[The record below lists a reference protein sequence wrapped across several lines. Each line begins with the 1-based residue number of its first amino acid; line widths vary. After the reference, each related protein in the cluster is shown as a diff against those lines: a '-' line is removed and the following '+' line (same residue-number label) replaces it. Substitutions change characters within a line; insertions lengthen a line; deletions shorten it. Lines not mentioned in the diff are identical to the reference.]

1 MLKKHLHKYMY
12 KISKLNRMASKLVLC
27 SVFSFG
33 GTVVVAGSTG
43 YMQLINKDNINI
55 HLHAGHAAQ
64 ALHQL
69 SQQTGRA
76 IGYDRNTIALE
87 SISVAEKVFR
97 KASFDEVLNYILK
110 GTDIRPKEV
119 SGGIVLVRYAEK
131 QQSYGLKLQISDPQQ
146 RPIAG
151 ASVRELT
158 TGQSRLSNEKGEVT
172 IKLPAGEYNL
182 VVTHIGYEKKELYN
196 LRLDANHLV
205 VQQVTLKS
213 KDKAL
218 DEVVVTAL
226 GIKRQDRSLGYAVGK
241 IKGDDLN
248 RVNNDNFLV
257 GMAGKVPGVSIS
269 ATGPTGSTVNMVI
282 RGASSL
288 STDNQPLFVV
298 DGVPLMNS
306 LNNIGEI
313 GDDNKVDYGNAIANI
328 NPEDIENIS
337 ILKGPSAAA
346 LYGSRAGNGVV
357 LITTKTGRS
366 VEKMTIGLTSN
377 TVFDI
382 PYKFIGLHNKFASG
396 TMPWRPG
403 DQPGDLLIEES
414 SSAMVGPALDKG
426 YKAVQWNSPLDE
438 NGKPIPTELKS
449 YPDNIKNFV
458 RTGLTSTNGLSLSNR
473 SEKLDY
479 RFSYS
484 NMANKGIIPNS
495 DLFRNT
501 LNINSTM
508 RLRKDLSLGLSLDA
522 SRNNSNNRPAG
533 NRGTNPMQA
542 AYEVAPHINI
552 LDLKDYW
559 LPGQEQIQ
567 QRSQSV
573 GNHNNPYFLAYGVN
587 NAFTRDRVFGNL
599 RLDWTIR
606 KDWTAMLRYATD
618 IYWENRETKIP
629 YSYTNEPR
637 GAYGIVNLMNME
649 QNIDFLTTY
658 TKKWADFQASGSL
671 GGNLRYNRGTSVQNI
686 SKSGAGLITPGLY
699 TLANISPLNLDF
711 NSAISERAINSI
723 YGLINLNYRD
733 MIYLDLTGRNDWSS
747 TLPVNNRSYFYPSA
761 SLSVLANRMLSLPK
775 TVALL
780 KIRGGVARVGN
791 DTYPYNLSNVLS
803 NPGSWGDVLRLTR
816 SGALL
821 VPDLKPE
828 IATSYEIG
836 ADLALWDN
844 RLKFEGTYYKLDN
857 KNQIISTTLPGSS
870 GFNSKN
876 INAGLLSS
884 RGIELAVSGRPIAR
898 QHWSWDVGV
907 NWHRNRTRIDELSEG
922 VEFYTFWTDGRG
934 GARTYVGE
942 EIGDLYDS
950 KLVTVEDPSS
960 PYYGYPIL
968 NKNGS
973 WQAVRINNSRNKIGN
988 FNPDFTMG
996 LQSSLRYKRWT
1007 MNIAADMR
1015 FGGKF
1020 MSQTYRYFE
1029 SNLTTQRFLDQLINP
1044 NGMTGETLRNYLVDH
1059 DLVRVKD
1066 NRYPIVGGPGE
1077 EYGGYPVNV
1086 GGVTGNFG
1094 VFNPGVIAQYDDKG
1108 NITGY
1113 TENLGGEGTKY
1124 IAYSDNYPWDFMNA
1138 ATFDA
1143 SFIKLRELSFSYD
1156 VSGKWLKRF
1165 GIEKGSVGVYT
1176 RNLILWT
1183 KAKVGVDPEMAFQPE
1198 TGVGFKQGIE
1208 RYNVTPWA
1216 MPVGFKINVTF

>member
-1 MLKKHLHKYMY
+1 MY
-12 KISKLNRMASKLVLC
+12 KIIKLTGLATKLALC
-27 SVFSFG
+27 SLVSCA
-33 GTVVVAGSTG
+33 VVDSQARVLDRGSAAHWDT
-43 YMQLINKDNINI
+43 ITI
-55 HLHAGHAAQ
+55 HLLNGNAAQ
-64 ALHQL
+64 AIAQL
-69 SQQTGRA
+69 SKVTGQA
-76 IGYDRNTIALE
+76 IGYDRKMLQLERISIAQ
-87 SISVAEKVFR
+87 KTFQH
-97 KASFDEVLNYILK
+97 ASFEEVLAYILK
-110 GTDIRPKEV
+110 GTNIQSKRV
-119 SGGIVLVRYAEK
+119 LGGVVLVKNGNK
-131 QQSYGLKLQISDPQQ
+131 QELYDLKLQLVDRNKQ
-146 RPIAG
+146 PIRG
-151 ASVRELT
+151 ASVRIPLT
-158 TGQSRLSNEKGEVT
+158 GESALSNADGEVT
-172 IKLPAGEYNL
+172 IKLAAGVYNVL
-182 VVTHIGYEKKELYN
+182 ITHIGYEPKELTG
-196 LRLDANHLV
+196 LKLDAGAAAV
-205 VQQVTLKS
+205 RQVILN
-213 KDKAL
+213 DDDNEL

-241 IKGDDLN
+241 IKGEDIN

-269 ATGPTGSTVNMVI
+269 ATGPTGSSVNMVI

-298 DGVPLMNS
+298 DGVPFMNS
-306 LNNIGEI
+306 LNNIGQI

-328 NPEDIENIS
+328 NPEDIDNIS

-357 LITTKTGRS
+357 LITTKSGKNA
-366 VEKMTIGLTSN
+366 EKMTIAVTSN

-382 PYKFIGLHNKFASG
+382 PYKFIELHNKFASG
-396 TMPWRPG
+396 TLPWRPG
-403 DQPGDLLIEES
+403 DLPGNLVIEEES
-414 SSAMVGPALDKG
+414 SVMVGPALDKG

-438 NGKPIPTELKS
+438 NGKPIPTELKA

-458 RTGLTSTNGLSLSNR
+458 QTGVTSTNGISLSNR

-501 LNINSTM
+501 LNVNSTM
-508 RLRKDLSLGLSLDA
+508 RLRNSLTLGLALDA

-552 LDLKDYW
+552 VDLQDYW

-567 QRSQSV
+567 QRSQSI

-599 RLDWTIR
+599 RLDWTIK

-658 TKKWADFQASGSL
+658 TTKLDAFQVTGSL
-671 GGNLRYNRGTSVQNI
+671 GGNLRYNRGKSVQNT
-686 SKSGAGLITPGLY
+686 SKNGAGLITPGLY

-711 NSAISERAINSI
+711 YSTISERAINSV
-723 YGLINLNYRD
+723 YGLVNLSYRD
-733 MIYLDLTGRNDWSS
+733 MVYLDVTGRNDWSS

-761 SLSVLANRMLSLPK
+761 SLSVLANQVFPLPK
-775 TVALL
+775 TINLAKLRAG
-780 KIRGGVARVGN
+780 IARVGN

-816 SGALL
+816 SGSLL
-821 VPDLKPE
+821 VPNLKPE
-828 IATSYEIG
+828 IATSYEFG
-836 ADLALWDN
+836 LDLGMWNN
-844 RLKFEGTYYKLDN
+844 RLKFEGTYYKLEN

-884 RGIELAVSGRPIAR
+884 RGIELAVSGRPIAKEN
-898 QHWSWDVGV
+898 WTWDIGV
-907 NWHRNRTRIDELSEG
+907 NWHRNRTRIDKLSEG

-950 KLVTVEDPSS
+950 KLVTVEDQSS
-960 PYYGYPIL
+960 PYYGFPIL

-996 LQSSLRYKRWT
+996 LQSSLRYKKWT

-1029 SNLTTQRFLDQLINP
+1029 SNLTTQRFLDQMINP
-1044 NGMTGETLRNYLVDH
+1044 NGMTGETLRNYLIDNN
-1059 DLVRVKD
+1059 LVRVQG

-1077 EYGGYPVNV
+1077 EYGGYPISV
-1086 GGVTGNFG
+1086 GGLVGNFG
-1094 VFNPGVIAQYDDKG
+1094 VFNPGVIAQYDAKG

-1156 VSGKWLKRF
+1156 LSGKWLKRL
-1165 GIEKGSVGVYT
+1165 GIENSSVGVYT

-1183 KAKVGVDPEMAFQPE
+1183 KAKVGIDPEMAFQPE
-1198 TGVGFKQGIE
+1198 TGIGFKQGIE
-1208 RYNVTPWA
+1208 RYNVTPWS
-1216 MPVGFKINVTF
+1216 MPIGFKVNVTF

>member
-1 MLKKHLHKYMY
+1 MY
-12 KISKLNRMASKLVLC
+12 KIIKLTSLATKLALC
-27 SVFSFG
+27 SMVSG
-33 GTVVVAGSTG
+33 AVTSSQAKGLDRISTAHW
-43 YMQLINKDNINI
+43 DNINI
-55 HLHAGHAAQ
+55 HLLNGNAAQ
-64 ALHQL
+64 AILQL
-69 SQQTGRA
+69 SKQTGQA
-76 IGYDRNTIALE
+76 IGYDRNMLQLE
-87 SISVAEKVFR
+87 RISIAEKTFR
-97 KASFDEVLNYILK
+97 NASFEEVLNYILN
-110 GTDIRPKEV
+110 GTNIKSKKV
-119 SGGIVLVRYAEK
+119 AGGIVLVKNGNK
-131 QQSYGLKLQISDPQQ
+131 QELYDLKLQLVDRKNQPIS
-146 RPIAG
+146 G
-151 ASVRELT
+151 ASVRIPL
-158 TGQSRLSNEKGEVT
+158 TGQSASSNAQGEVA
-172 IKLPAGEYNL
+172 IKLAPGVYD
-182 VVTHIGYEKKELYN
+182 VTVTHVGYAKKELN
-196 LRLDANHLV
+196 SLRVDASNV
-205 VQQVTLKS
+205 KVYPVTLTE
-213 KDKAL
+213 DDNEL

-241 IKGDDLN
+241 IKGEDIN

-269 ATGPTGSTVNMVI
+269 ATGPTGSSVNMVI

-306 LNNIGEI
+306 LNNIGQI

-328 NPEDIENIS
+328 NPEDIDNIS

-357 LITTKTGRS
+357 LITTKTGKNA
-366 VEKMTIGLTSN
+366 EKMTIAVTSN

-382 PYKFIGLHNKFASG
+382 PYKFIDLHNKFASG

-403 DQPGDLLIEES
+403 DLPGNLVIEEES
-414 SSAMVGPALDKG
+414 SVMVGPALDKG

-449 YPDNIKNFV
+449 YPNNIKNFV
-458 RTGLTSTNGLSLSNR
+458 QTGITSTNGISLSNR

-484 NMANKGIIPNS
+484 NMTNKGIIPNS

-508 RLRKDLSLGLSLDA
+508 RLRKSLTLGLALDA

-552 LDLKDYW
+552 LDLQDYW

-567 QRSQSV
+567 QRSQSI

-599 RLDWTIR
+599 RLDWTI
-606 KDWTAMLRYATD
+606 KSDWTAMLRYATD

-658 TKKWADFQASGSL
+658 SKKLAAFQFTGSL
-671 GGNLRYNRGTSVQNI
+671 GGNLRYNRGKSVQNT
-686 SKSGAGLITPGLY
+686 SKNGAGLITPGLY

-711 NSAISERAINSI
+711 YSTISERAINSV
-723 YGLINLNYRD
+723 YGLINLSYRD
-733 MIYLDLTGRNDWSS
+733 MVYLDVTGRNDWSS

-761 SLSVLANRMLSLPK
+761 SLSALANQVFSLPK
-775 TVALL
+775 SINLAKLRAG
-780 KIRGGVARVGN
+780 IARVGN

-816 SGALL
+816 SGSLL
-821 VPDLKPE
+821 VPNLKPE
-828 IATSYEIG
+828 IATSYEFG
-836 ADLALWDN
+836 FDLGLWNN
-844 RLKFEGTYYKLDN
+844 RLKFEGTYYKLEN

-884 RGIELAVSGRPIAR
+884 RGIELALSGRPIAKEK
-898 QHWSWDVGV
+898 WSWDVGV

-950 KLVTVEDPSS
+950 QLVTVEDQSS
-960 PYYGYPIL
+960 PYYGFPIL
-968 NKNGS
+968 DKNGS

-996 LQSSLRYKRWT
+996 LQSSLRYKKWT

-1029 SNLTTQRFLDQLINP
+1029 SNLTTQRFLDQMINP
-1044 NGMTGETLRNYLVDH
+1044 NGMTGETLRNYLVDNN
-1059 DLVRVKD
+1059 LVRVQG

-1077 EYGGYPVNV
+1077 EYGGYPISV
-1086 GGVTGNFG
+1086 GGMVGNFG

-1156 VSGKWLKRF
+1156 LSGKWLKRL
-1165 GIEKGSVGVYT
+1165 GIENGSVGVYT

-1183 KAKVGVDPEMAFQPE
+1183 KAKVGIDPEMAFQPE

-1208 RYNVTPWA
+1208 RYNVTPWS
-1216 MPVGFKINVTF
+1216 MPIGFKVNVTF

>member
-1 MLKKHLHKYMY
+1 MY
-12 KISKLNRMASKLVLC
+12 KIIMLTGLATKLALC
-27 SVFSFG
+27 SLVSCA
-33 GTVVVAGSTG
+33 VVDSQARVLDRGSAAHWDT
-43 YMQLINKDNINI
+43 ITI
-55 HLHAGHAAQ
+55 HLLKGNAAQ
-64 ALHQL
+64 AIAQL
-69 SQQTGRA
+69 SKETGQA
-76 IGYDRNTIALE
+76 IGYDRKMLQLERISIAQ
-87 SISVAEKVFR
+87 KTFQH
-97 KASFDEVLNYILK
+97 ASFEEVLAYILN
-110 GTDIRPKEV
+110 GTNIQSKRV
-119 SGGIVLVRYAEK
+119 LGGVVLVKNGNK
-131 QQSYGLKLQISDPQQ
+131 QELYDLKLQLVDRTKQ
-146 RPIAG
+146 PIRG
-151 ASVRELT
+151 ASVRIPLT
-158 TGQSRLSNEKGEVT
+158 GESALSNADGEVT
-172 IKLPAGEYNL
+172 IKLAAGVYNVL
-182 VVTHIGYEKKELYN
+182 ISHIGYEPKELTG
-196 LRLDANHLV
+196 LKLDAGAAAV
-205 VQQVTLKS
+205 RQVILKE
-213 KDKAL
+213 DDNEL

-241 IKGDDLN
+241 IKGEDIN

-257 GMAGKVPGVSIS
+257 GIAGKVPGVSIS
-269 ATGPTGSTVNMVI
+269 ATGPTGSSVNMVI

-306 LNNIGEI
+306 LNNIGQI

-328 NPEDIENIS
+328 NPEDIDNIS

-357 LITTKTGRS
+357 LITTKSGKNA
-366 VEKMTIGLTSN
+366 EKMTIAVTSN

-382 PYKFIGLHNKFASG
+382 PYKFIELHNKFASG
-396 TMPWRPG
+396 TLPWRPG
-403 DQPGDLLIEES
+403 DLPGNLVIEEES
-414 SSAMVGPALDKG
+414 SVMVGPALDKG

-438 NGKPIPTELKS
+438 NGKPIPTELKA

-458 RTGLTSTNGLSLSNR
+458 QTGITSTNGISLSNR

-484 NMANKGIIPNS
+484 NMTNKGIIPNS

-501 LNINSTM
+501 LNVNSTM
-508 RLRKDLSLGLSLDA
+508 RLRNSLTLGLALDA

-552 LDLKDYW
+552 LDLQDYW

-567 QRSQSV
+567 QRSQSI

-587 NAFTRDRVFGNL
+587 NAFTRDRIFGNL
-599 RLDWTIR
+599 RLDWTIK
-606 KDWTAMLRYATD
+606 KDWTAMLKYATD

-658 TKKWADFQASGSL
+658 TKKLDAFQVTGSL
-671 GGNLRYNRGTSVQNI
+671 GGNLRYNRGKSVQNT
-686 SKSGAGLITPGLY
+686 SKDGAGLITPGLY

-711 NSAISERAINSI
+711 YSTISERAINSV
-723 YGLINLNYRD
+723 YGLINLSYRD
-733 MIYLDLTGRNDWSS
+733 MVYLDVTGRNDWSS

-761 SLSVLANRMLSLPK
+761 SLSVLANQVFSLPK
-775 TVALL
+775 TINLAKLRAG
-780 KIRGGVARVGN
+780 IARVGN

-816 SGALL
+816 SGSLL
-821 VPDLKPE
+821 VPNLKPE
-828 IATSYEIG
+828 IATSYEFG
-836 ADLALWDN
+836 LDLAMWNN
-844 RLKFEGTYYKLDN
+844 RLKFEGTYYKLEN

-884 RGIELAVSGRPIAR
+884 RGLELAVSGRPIAKEN
-898 QHWSWDVGV
+898 WTWDIGV
-907 NWHRNRTRIDELSEG
+907 NWHRNRTRIDKLSEG

-950 KLVTVEDPSS
+950 KLVTVEDQSS
-960 PYYGYPIL
+960 PYYGFPIL

-996 LQSSLRYKRWT
+996 LQSSLRYKKWT

-1029 SNLTTQRFLDQLINP
+1029 SNLTTQRFLDQMINP
-1044 NGMTGETLRNYLVDH
+1044 NGMTGETLRNYLVDN
-1059 DLVRVKD
+1059 DLVRVQG

-1077 EYGGYPVNV
+1077 KYGGYPISV
-1086 GGVTGNFG
+1086 GGLVGNFG
-1094 VFNPGVIAQYDDKG
+1094 VFNPGVIAQYDTKG
-1108 NITGY
+1108 NVIGY

-1156 VSGKWLKRF
+1156 LSGKWLKRV
-1165 GIEKGSVGVYT
+1165 GIENGSVGVYT

-1183 KAKVGVDPEMAFQPE
+1183 KAKVGIDPEMAFQPE
-1198 TGVGFKQGIE
+1198 TGIGFKQGIE
-1208 RYNVTPWA
+1208 RYNVTPWS
-1216 MPVGFKINVTF
+1216 MPVGFKVNVTF

>member
-1 MLKKHLHKYMY
+1 MY
-12 KISKLNRMASKLVLC
+12 KIIKLTSLATRLALC
-27 SVFSFG
+27 SMVSCAVTSSHAG
-33 GTVVVAGSTG
+33 ELDRISTVHG
-43 YMQLINKDNINI
+43 DNINI
-55 HLHAGHAAQ
+55 HLSKGNAAQ
-64 ALHQL
+64 AILQL
-69 SQQTGRA
+69 SKQTGQA
-76 IGYDRNTIALE
+76 IGYDRNMLQLE
-87 SISVAEKVFR
+87 RILIAEKTFQH
-97 KASFDEVLNYILK
+97 ASFEEVLNYILN
-110 GTDIRPKEV
+110 GTNITSKKV
-119 SGGIVLVRYAEK
+119 AGGIVLVKNGNK
-131 QQSYGLKLQISDPQQ
+131 QELYDLKLQLVDRKKQPIS
-146 RPIAG
+146 G
-151 ASVRELT
+151 ASVRIPL
-158 TGQSRLSNEKGEVT
+158 TGQSTSSNAQGEVA
-172 IKLPAGEYNL
+172 IKLAPGVYD
-182 VVTHIGYEKKELYN
+182 VTVTHVGYAKKELN
-196 LRLDANHLV
+196 SLRVDASNV
-205 VQQVTLKS
+205 KVYQVTLTE
-213 KDKAL
+213 DDNEL

-241 IKGDDLN
+241 IKGEDIN

-269 ATGPTGSTVNMVI
+269 ATGPTGSSVNMVI

-306 LNNIGEI
+306 LNNIGQI

-328 NPEDIENIS
+328 NPEDIDNIS

-357 LITTKTGRS
+357 LITTKSGKNA
-366 VEKMTIGLTSN
+366 EKMTIAVTSN

-382 PYKFIGLHNKFASG
+382 PYKFIDLHNKFASG

-403 DQPGDLLIEES
+403 DLPGNLVIEEES
-414 SSAMVGPALDKG
+414 SVMVGPALDKG

-449 YPDNIKNFV
+449 YPNNIKNFV
-458 RTGLTSTNGLSLSNR
+458 QTGITSTNGISLSNR

-501 LNINSTM
+501 LNVNSTM
-508 RLRKDLSLGLSLDA
+508 RLRNSLTLGLVLDA

-552 LDLKDYW
+552 LDLQDYW

-567 QRSQSV
+567 QRSQSI

-599 RLDWTIR
+599 RLDWTIK
-606 KDWTAMLRYATD
+606 KDWTAMIRYATD

-658 TKKWADFQASGSL
+658 SKKLAAFQFTGSL
-671 GGNLRYNRGTSVQNI
+671 GGNLRYNRGKSVQNT
-686 SKSGAGLITPGLY
+686 SKNGAGLITPGLY

-711 NSAISERAINSI
+711 YSTISERAINSV
-723 YGLINLNYRD
+723 YGLINLSYRD
-733 MIYLDLTGRNDWSS
+733 MVYLDVTGRNDWSS

-761 SLSVLANRMLSLPK
+761 SLSVLANQVFSLPK
-775 TVALL
+775 SINLAKLRAG
-780 KIRGGVARVGN
+780 IARVGN

-816 SGALL
+816 SGSLL
-821 VPDLKPE
+821 VPNLKPE
-828 IATSYEIG
+828 IATSYELG
-836 ADLALWDN
+836 FDLGMWNN
-844 RLKFEGTYYKLDN
+844 RLKFEGTYYKLEN

-884 RGIELAVSGRPIAR
+884 RGIELALSGRPIAKEN
-898 QHWSWDVGV
+898 WSWDVGV

-950 KLVTVEDPSS
+950 KLVTVEDQSS
-960 PYYGYPIL
+960 PYYGFPIL

-996 LQSSLRYKRWT
+996 LQSSLRYKKWT

-1029 SNLTTQRFLDQLINP
+1029 SNLTTQRFLDQMINP
-1044 NGMTGETLRNYLVDH
+1044 NGMTGETLRNYLVDNN
-1059 DLVRVKD
+1059 LVRVQG

-1077 EYGGYPVNV
+1077 EYGGYPISV
-1086 GGVTGNFG
+1086 GGMVGNFG
-1094 VFNPGVIAQYDDKG
+1094 VFNPGVIAQYDAKG

-1156 VSGKWLKRF
+1156 LSGKWLKRL
-1165 GIEKGSVGVYT
+1165 GIENGSVGIYT

-1183 KAKVGVDPEMAFQPE
+1183 KAKVGIDPEMAFQPE
-1198 TGVGFKQGIE
+1198 TGIGFKQGIE
-1208 RYNVTPWA
+1208 RYNVTPWS
-1216 MPVGFKINVTF
+1216 MPIGFKVNVTF

>member
-1 MLKKHLHKYMY
+1 MY
-12 KISKLNRMASKLVLC
+12 KIIKLTGLATKLALC
-27 SVFSFG
+27 SLVSCA
-33 GTVVVAGSTG
+33 VVDSQARVLDRGSAAHWDT
-43 YMQLINKDNINI
+43 ITI
-55 HLHAGHAAQ
+55 HLLNGNAAQ
-64 ALHQL
+64 AIAQL
-69 SQQTGRA
+69 SKVTGQA
-76 IGYDRNTIALE
+76 IGYDRKMLQLERISIAQRT
-87 SISVAEKVFR
+87 FQH
-97 KASFDEVLNYILK
+97 ASFEEVLAYILK
-110 GTDIRPKEV
+110 GTNIQSKRV
-119 SGGIVLVRYAEK
+119 LGGVVLVKNGNK
-131 QQSYGLKLQISDPQQ
+131 QELYDLKLQLVDRNKQ
-146 RPIAG
+146 PIRG
-151 ASVRELT
+151 ASVRIPLT
-158 TGQSRLSNEKGEVT
+158 GESALSNADGEVT
-172 IKLPAGEYNL
+172 IKLAAGVYNVL
-182 VVTHIGYEKKELYN
+182 ITHIGYEPKELTG
-196 LRLDANHLV
+196 LKLDAGAAAV
-205 VQQVTLKS
+205 RQVILN
-213 KDKAL
+213 DDDNEL

-241 IKGDDLN
+241 IKGEDIN

-269 ATGPTGSTVNMVI
+269 ATGPTGSSVNMVI

-306 LNNIGEI
+306 LNNIGQI

-328 NPEDIENIS
+328 NPEDIDNIS

-357 LITTKTGRS
+357 LITTKSGKNA
-366 VEKMTIGLTSN
+366 EKMTIAVTSN

-382 PYKFIGLHNKFASG
+382 PYKFIELHNKFASG
-396 TMPWRPG
+396 TLPWRPG
-403 DQPGDLLIEES
+403 DLPGNLVIEEES
-414 SSAMVGPALDKG
+414 SVMVGPALDKG

-438 NGKPIPTELKS
+438 NGKPIPTELKA

-458 RTGLTSTNGLSLSNR
+458 QTGVTSTNGISLSNR

-501 LNINSTM
+501 LNVNSTM
-508 RLRKDLSLGLSLDA
+508 RLRNSLTLGLALDA

-552 LDLKDYW
+552 VDLQDYW

-567 QRSQSV
+567 QRSQSI

-599 RLDWTIR
+599 RLDWTIK

-658 TKKWADFQASGSL
+658 TTKLDAFQVTGSL
-671 GGNLRYNRGTSVQNI
+671 GGNLRYNRGKSVQNT
-686 SKSGAGLITPGLY
+686 SKNGAGLITPGLY

-711 NSAISERAINSI
+711 YSTISERAINSV
-723 YGLINLNYRD
+723 YGLVNLSYRD
-733 MIYLDLTGRNDWSS
+733 MVYLDVTGRNDWSS

-761 SLSVLANRMLSLPK
+761 SLSVLANQVFSLPK
-775 TVALL
+775 TINLAKLRAG
-780 KIRGGVARVGN
+780 IARVGN

-816 SGALL
+816 SGSLL
-821 VPDLKPE
+821 VPNLKPE
-828 IATSYEIG
+828 IATSYEFG
-836 ADLALWDN
+836 LDLGMWNN
-844 RLKFEGTYYKLDN
+844 RLKFEGTYYKLEN

-884 RGIELAVSGRPIAR
+884 RGIELAVSGRPIAKEN
-898 QHWSWDVGV
+898 WTWDIGV
-907 NWHRNRTRIDELSEG
+907 NWHRNRTRIDKLSEG

-950 KLVTVEDPSS
+950 KLVTVEDQSS
-960 PYYGYPIL
+960 PYYGFPIL

-996 LQSSLRYKRWT
+996 LQSSLRYKKWT

-1029 SNLTTQRFLDQLINP
+1029 SNLTTQRFLDQMINP
-1044 NGMTGETLRNYLVDH
+1044 NGMTGETLRNYLIDNN
-1059 DLVRVKD
+1059 LVRVQG

-1077 EYGGYPVNV
+1077 EYGGYPISV
-1086 GGVTGNFG
+1086 GGLVGNFG
-1094 VFNPGVIAQYDDKG
+1094 VFNPGVIAQYDAKG

-1156 VSGKWLKRF
+1156 LSGKWLKRL
-1165 GIEKGSVGVYT
+1165 GIENSSVGVYT

-1183 KAKVGVDPEMAFQPE
+1183 KAKVGIDPEMAFQPE
-1198 TGVGFKQGIE
+1198 TGIGFKQGIE
-1208 RYNVTPWA
+1208 RYNVTPWS
-1216 MPVGFKINVTF
+1216 MPIGFKVNVTF

>member
-1 MLKKHLHKYMY
+1 MY
-12 KISKLNRMASKLVLC
+12 KIIKLTGLATKLALC
-27 SVFSFG
+27 SMVSCAVTNSHAG
-33 GTVVVAGSTG
+33 G
-43 YMQLINKDNINI
+43 LEKINRAYWDNINI
-55 HLHAGHAAQ
+55 HLSGGNAAQ
-64 ALHQL
+64 AVLQL
-69 SQQTGRA
+69 SKQTGQA
-76 IGYDRNTIALE
+76 IGYDRSMLQLDRVLI
-87 SISVAEKVFR
+87 AEKKFQN
-97 KASFDEVLNYILK
+97 ASFEEVLAYILN
-110 GTDIRPKEV
+110 GTNIKSKRV
-119 SGGIVLVRYAEK
+119 SGGIVLVKNTGRQE
-131 QQSYGLKLQISDPQQ
+131 SYDLKLQLVDHTKQ
-146 RPIAG
+146 PIGG
-151 ASVRELT
+151 ASVHIPL
-158 TGQSRLSNEKGEVT
+158 TGQSAFSNAKGEVT
-172 IKLPAGEYNL
+172 IRLAAGVYDVL
-182 VVTHIGYEKKELYN
+182 ISHVGYEKKELKD
-196 LRLDANHLV
+196 LKLDANTTGIR
-205 VQQVTLKS
+205 QVILNE
-213 KDKAL
+213 DANEL

-241 IKGDDLN
+241 INGEDIN

-257 GMAGKVPGVSIS
+257 GMAGRVPGVSIS
-269 ATGPTGSTVNMVI
+269 STGPTGSSVNMVI

-306 LNNIGEI
+306 LNNVGQI

-328 NPEDIENIS
+328 NPEDIDNIS

-357 LITTKTGRS
+357 LITTKSGKNA
-366 VEKMTIGLTSN
+366 EKMTIAVTSN

-382 PYKFIGLHNKFASG
+382 PYKFIELHNKFASG
-396 TMPWRPG
+396 TLPWRPG
-403 DQPGDLLIEES
+403 DLPGNLVIEEES
-414 SSAMVGPALDKG
+414 SVMVGAALDKG

-438 NGKPIPTELKS
+438 NGKPIPTELKA
-449 YPDNIKNFV
+449 YPNNIKNFV
-458 RTGLTSTNGLSLSNR
+458 QTGVTSTNGISLSNR

-508 RLRKDLSLGLSLDA
+508 RLRNSLTLGLSFDA

-552 LDLKDYW
+552 LDLQDYW

-567 QRSQSV
+567 QRSQSI

-599 RLDWTIR
+599 RLDWTIK
-606 KDWTAMLRYATD
+606 KDWTAMIRYATD

-649 QNIDFLTTY
+649 QNIDFLTAY
-658 TKKWADFQASGSL
+658 TKKITDFQITGSL
-671 GGNLRYNRGTSVQNI
+671 GGNLRYNRGKTVQNT
-686 SKSGAGLITPGLY
+686 SKNGAGLITPGLY

-711 NSAISERAINSI
+711 YSTISERAINSV
-723 YGLINLNYRD
+723 YGLINLSYRD
-733 MIYLDLTGRNDWSS
+733 MVYLDVTGRNDWSS

-761 SLSVLANRMLSLPK
+761 SLSVLANQVFSLPK
-775 TVALL
+775 TINLAKLRAG
-780 KIRGGVARVGN
+780 IARVGN

-816 SGALL
+816 SGSLL
-821 VPDLKPE
+821 VPNLKPE
-828 IATSYEIG
+828 IATSYEFG
-836 ADLALWDN
+836 LDLGMWNN
-844 RLKFEGTYYKLDN
+844 RLKFEGTYYKLEN

-898 QHWSWDVGV
+898 ENWSWDVGV
-907 NWHRNRTRIDELSEG
+907 NWHRNRTRIDELSDG

-950 KLVTVEDPSS
+950 KLVTVEDQSS
-960 PYYGYPIL
+960 PYYGFPIL

-996 LQSSLRYKRWT
+996 LQSSLRYKKWT

-1029 SNLTTQRFLDQLINP
+1029 SNLTTQRFLDQMINP
-1044 NGMTGETLRNYLVDH
+1044 NGMTGETLRNYLVDNN
-1059 DLVRVKD
+1059 LVRVQG

-1077 EYGGYPVNV
+1077 EYGGYPISV
-1086 GGVTGNFG
+1086 GGLVGNFG

-1156 VSGKWLKRF
+1156 LTGKWLKRL
-1165 GIEKGSVGVYT
+1165 GIENGSVGVYT

-1183 KAKVGVDPEMAFQPE
+1183 KAKVGIDPEMAFQPE

-1208 RYNVTPWA
+1208 RYNVTPWS
-1216 MPVGFKINVTF
+1216 MPIGFKVNVTF

>member
-1 MLKKHLHKYMY
+1 MY
-12 KISKLNRMASKLVLC
+12 KIIKLTGLATKLALC
-27 SVFSFG
+27 SMVSCAVTNSHAG
-33 GTVVVAGSTG
+33 G
-43 YMQLINKDNINI
+43 LEKINRAYWDNINI
-55 HLHAGHAAQ
+55 HLSGGNAAQ
-64 ALHQL
+64 AVLQL
-69 SQQTGRA
+69 SKQTGQA
-76 IGYDRNTIALE
+76 IGYDRSMLQLDRVLI
-87 SISVAEKVFR
+87 AEKKFQN
-97 KASFDEVLNYILK
+97 ASFEEVLAYILN
-110 GTDIRPKEV
+110 GTNIKSKRV
-119 SGGIVLVRYAEK
+119 SGGIVLVKNTGRQE
-131 QQSYGLKLQISDPQQ
+131 SYDLKLQLVDHTKQ
-146 RPIAG
+146 PIGG
-151 ASVRELT
+151 ASVHIPL
-158 TGQSRLSNEKGEVT
+158 TGQSAFSNAKGEVT
-172 IKLPAGEYNL
+172 IRLAAGVYDVL
-182 VVTHIGYEKKELYN
+182 ISHVGYEKKELKD
-196 LRLDANHLV
+196 LKLDANTTGIR
-205 VQQVTLKS
+205 QVILNE
-213 KDKAL
+213 DANEL

-241 IKGDDLN
+241 IKGEDIN

-257 GMAGKVPGVSIS
+257 GMAGRVPGVSIS
-269 ATGPTGSTVNMVI
+269 STGPTGSSVNMVI

-306 LNNIGEI
+306 LNNVGQI

-328 NPEDIENIS
+328 NPEDIDNIS

-357 LITTKTGRS
+357 LITTKSGKNA
-366 VEKMTIGLTSN
+366 EKMTIAVTSN

-382 PYKFIGLHNKFASG
+382 PYKFIELHNKFASG
-396 TMPWRPG
+396 TLPWRPG
-403 DQPGDLLIEES
+403 DLPGNLVIEEES
-414 SSAMVGPALDKG
+414 SVMVGAALDKG

-438 NGKPIPTELKS
+438 NGKPIPTELKA
-449 YPDNIKNFV
+449 YPNNIKNFV
-458 RTGLTSTNGLSLSNR
+458 QTGVTSTNGISLSNR

-508 RLRKDLSLGLSLDA
+508 RLRNSLTLGLSFDA

-552 LDLKDYW
+552 LDLQDYW

-567 QRSQSV
+567 QRSQSI

-599 RLDWTIR
+599 RLDWTIK
-606 KDWTAMLRYATD
+606 KDWTAMIRYATD

-649 QNIDFLTTY
+649 QNIDFLTAY
-658 TKKWADFQASGSL
+658 TKKITDFQITGSL
-671 GGNLRYNRGTSVQNI
+671 GGNLRYNRGKTVQNT
-686 SKSGAGLITPGLY
+686 SKNGAGLITPGLY

-711 NSAISERAINSI
+711 YSTISERAINSV
-723 YGLINLNYRD
+723 YGLINLSYRD
-733 MIYLDLTGRNDWSS
+733 MVYLDVTGRNDWSS

-761 SLSVLANRMLSLPK
+761 SLSVLANQVFSLPK
-775 TVALL
+775 TINLAKLRAG
-780 KIRGGVARVGN
+780 IARVGN

-816 SGALL
+816 SGSLL
-821 VPDLKPE
+821 VPNLKPE
-828 IATSYEIG
+828 IATSYEFG
-836 ADLALWDN
+836 LDLGMWNN
-844 RLKFEGTYYKLDN
+844 RLKFEGTYYKLEN

-898 QHWSWDVGV
+898 ENWSWDVGV
-907 NWHRNRTRIDELSEG
+907 NWHRNRTRIDELSDG

-950 KLVTVEDPSS
+950 KLVTVEDQSS
-960 PYYGYPIL
+960 PYYGFPIL

-996 LQSSLRYKRWT
+996 LLSSLRYKKWT

-1029 SNLTTQRFLDQLINP
+1029 SNLTTQRFLDQMINP
-1044 NGMTGETLRNYLVDH
+1044 NGMTGETLRNYLVDNN
-1059 DLVRVKD
+1059 LVRVQG

-1077 EYGGYPVNV
+1077 EYGGYPISV
-1086 GGVTGNFG
+1086 GGLVGNFG

-1156 VSGKWLKRF
+1156 LTGKWLKRL
-1165 GIEKGSVGVYT
+1165 GIENGSVGVYT

-1183 KAKVGVDPEMAFQPE
+1183 KAKVGIDPEMAFQPE

-1208 RYNVTPWA
+1208 RYNVTPWS
-1216 MPVGFKINVTF
+1216 MPIGFKVNVTF

>member
-1 MLKKHLHKYMY
+1 MY
-12 KISKLNRMASKLVLC
+12 KIIKLTGLATKLALC
-27 SVFSFG
+27 SMVSCAVTNSHAG
-33 GTVVVAGSTG
+33 G
-43 YMQLINKDNINI
+43 LEKINRAYWDNINI
-55 HLHAGHAAQ
+55 HLSGGNAAL
-64 ALHQL
+64 AVLQL
-69 SQQTGRA
+69 SKQTGQA
-76 IGYDRNTIALE
+76 IGYDRSMLQLDRVLI
-87 SISVAEKVFR
+87 AEKKFQN
-97 KASFDEVLNYILK
+97 ASFEEVLAYILN
-110 GTDIRPKEV
+110 GTNIKSKRV
-119 SGGIVLVRYAEK
+119 SGGIVLVKNTGRQE
-131 QQSYGLKLQISDPQQ
+131 SYDLKLQLVDHTKQ
-146 RPIAG
+146 PIGG
-151 ASVRELT
+151 ASVHIPL
-158 TGQSRLSNEKGEVT
+158 TGQSAFSNAKGEVT
-172 IKLPAGEYNL
+172 IRLAAGVYDVL
-182 VVTHIGYEKKELYN
+182 ISHVGYEKKELKD
-196 LRLDANHLV
+196 LKLDANTTGIR
-205 VQQVTLKS
+205 QVILNE
-213 KDKAL
+213 DANEL

-241 IKGDDLN
+241 IKGEDIN

-257 GMAGKVPGVSIS
+257 GMAGRVPGVSIS
-269 ATGPTGSTVNMVI
+269 STGPTGSSVNMVI

-306 LNNIGEI
+306 LNNVGQI

-328 NPEDIENIS
+328 NPEDIDNIS

-357 LITTKTGRS
+357 LITTKSGKNA
-366 VEKMTIGLTSN
+366 EKMTIAVTSN

-382 PYKFIGLHNKFASG
+382 PYKFIELHNKFASG
-396 TMPWRPG
+396 TLPWRPG
-403 DQPGDLLIEES
+403 DLPGNLVIEEES
-414 SSAMVGPALDKG
+414 SVMVGAALDKG

-438 NGKPIPTELKS
+438 NGKPIPTELKA
-449 YPDNIKNFV
+449 YPNNIKNFV
-458 RTGLTSTNGLSLSNR
+458 QTGVTSTNGISLSNR

-508 RLRKDLSLGLSLDA
+508 RLRNSLTLGLSFDA

-552 LDLKDYW
+552 LDLQDYW

-567 QRSQSV
+567 QRSQSI

-599 RLDWTIR
+599 RLDWTIK
-606 KDWTAMLRYATD
+606 KDWTAMIRYATD

-649 QNIDFLTTY
+649 QNIDFLTAY
-658 TKKWADFQASGSL
+658 TKKITDFQITGSL
-671 GGNLRYNRGTSVQNI
+671 GGNLRYNCGKTVQNT
-686 SKSGAGLITPGLY
+686 SKNGAGLITPGLY

-711 NSAISERAINSI
+711 YSTISERAINSV
-723 YGLINLNYRD
+723 YGLINLSYRD
-733 MIYLDLTGRNDWSS
+733 MVYLDVTGRNDWSS

-761 SLSVLANRMLSLPK
+761 SLSVLANQVFSLPK
-775 TVALL
+775 TINLAKLRAG
-780 KIRGGVARVGN
+780 IARVGN

-816 SGALL
+816 SGSLL
-821 VPDLKPE
+821 VPNLKPE
-828 IATSYEIG
+828 IATSYEFG
-836 ADLALWDN
+836 LDLGMWNN
-844 RLKFEGTYYKLDN
+844 RLKFEGTYYKLEN

-898 QHWSWDVGV
+898 ENWSWDVGV
-907 NWHRNRTRIDELSEG
+907 NWHRNRTRIDELSDG

-950 KLVTVEDPSS
+950 KLVTVEDQSS
-960 PYYGYPIL
+960 PYYGFPIL

-996 LQSSLRYKRWT
+996 LQSSLRYKKWT

-1029 SNLTTQRFLDQLINP
+1029 SNLTTQRFLDQMINP
-1044 NGMTGETLRNYLVDH
+1044 NGMTGETLRNYLVDNN
-1059 DLVRVKD
+1059 LVRVQG

-1077 EYGGYPVNV
+1077 EYGGYPISV
-1086 GGVTGNFG
+1086 GGLVGNFG

-1156 VSGKWLKRF
+1156 LTGKWLKRL
-1165 GIEKGSVGVYT
+1165 GIENGSVGVYT

-1183 KAKVGVDPEMAFQPE
+1183 KAKVGIDPEMAFQPE

-1208 RYNVTPWA
+1208 RYNVTPWS
-1216 MPVGFKINVTF
+1216 MPIGFKVNVTF

>member
-1 MLKKHLHKYMY
+1 MY
-12 KISKLNRMASKLVLC
+12 KIIKLTGLATKLALC
-27 SVFSFG
+27 SLVSCA
-33 GTVVVAGSTG
+33 VVDSQARVLDRGSAAHWDT
-43 YMQLINKDNINI
+43 ITI
-55 HLHAGHAAQ
+55 HLLNGNAAQ
-64 ALHQL
+64 AIAQL
-69 SQQTGRA
+69 SKVTGQA
-76 IGYDRNTIALE
+76 IGYDRKMLQLERISIAQ
-87 SISVAEKVFR
+87 KTFQH
-97 KASFDEVLNYILK
+97 ASFEEVLAYILK
-110 GTDIRPKEV
+110 GTNIQSKRV
-119 SGGIVLVRYAEK
+119 LGGVVLVKNGNK
-131 QQSYGLKLQISDPQQ
+131 QELYDLKLQLVDRNKQ
-146 RPIAG
+146 PIRG
-151 ASVRELT
+151 ASVRIPLT
-158 TGQSRLSNEKGEVT
+158 GESALSNADGEVT
-172 IKLPAGEYNL
+172 IKLAAGVYNVL
-182 VVTHIGYEKKELYN
+182 ITHIGYEPKELTG
-196 LRLDANHLV
+196 LKLDAGAAAV
-205 VQQVTLKS
+205 RQVILN
-213 KDKAL
+213 DDDNEL

-241 IKGDDLN
+241 IKGEDIN

-269 ATGPTGSTVNMVI
+269 ATGPTGSSVNMVI

-306 LNNIGEI
+306 LNNIGQI

-328 NPEDIENIS
+328 NPEDIDNIS

-357 LITTKTGRS
+357 LITTKSGKNA
-366 VEKMTIGLTSN
+366 EKMTIAVTSN

-382 PYKFIGLHNKFASG
+382 PYKFIELHNKFASG
-396 TMPWRPG
+396 TLPWRPG
-403 DQPGDLLIEES
+403 DLPGNLVIEEES
-414 SSAMVGPALDKG
+414 SVMVGPALDKG

-438 NGKPIPTELKS
+438 NGKPIPTELKA

-458 RTGLTSTNGLSLSNR
+458 QTGVTSTNGISLSNR

-501 LNINSTM
+501 LNVNSTM
-508 RLRKDLSLGLSLDA
+508 RLRNSLTLGLALDA

-552 LDLKDYW
+552 VDLQDYW

-567 QRSQSV
+567 QRSQSI

-599 RLDWTIR
+599 RLDWTIK

-658 TKKWADFQASGSL
+658 TTKLDAVQVTGSL
-671 GGNLRYNRGTSVQNI
+671 GGNLRYNRGKSVQNT
-686 SKSGAGLITPGLY
+686 SKNGAGLITPGLY

-711 NSAISERAINSI
+711 YSTISERAVNSV
-723 YGLINLNYRD
+723 YGLVNLSYRD
-733 MIYLDLTGRNDWSS
+733 MVYLDVTGRNDWSS

-761 SLSVLANRMLSLPK
+761 SLSVLANQVFSLPK
-775 TVALL
+775 TINLAKLRAG
-780 KIRGGVARVGN
+780 IARVGN

-816 SGALL
+816 SGSLL
-821 VPDLKPE
+821 VPNLKPE
-828 IATSYEIG
+828 IATSYEFG
-836 ADLALWDN
+836 LDLGMWNN
-844 RLKFEGTYYKLDN
+844 RLKFEGTYYKLEN

-884 RGIELAVSGRPIAR
+884 RGIELAVSGRPIAKEN
-898 QHWSWDVGV
+898 WTWDIGV
-907 NWHRNRTRIDELSEG
+907 NWHRNRTRIDKLSEG

-950 KLVTVEDPSS
+950 KLVTVEDQSS
-960 PYYGYPIL
+960 PYYGFPIL

-996 LQSSLRYKRWT
+996 LQSSLRYKKWT

-1029 SNLTTQRFLDQLINP
+1029 SNLTTQRFLDQMINP
-1044 NGMTGETLRNYLVDH
+1044 NGMTGETLRNYLVDNN
-1059 DLVRVKD
+1059 LVRVQG

-1077 EYGGYPVNV
+1077 EYGGYPISV
-1086 GGVTGNFG
+1086 GGLVGNFG
-1094 VFNPGVIAQYDDKG
+1094 VFNPGVIAQYDAKG

-1156 VSGKWLKRF
+1156 LSGKWLKRL
-1165 GIEKGSVGVYT
+1165 GIENGSVGVYT

-1183 KAKVGVDPEMAFQPE
+1183 KAKVGIDPEMAFQPE
-1198 TGVGFKQGIE
+1198 TGIGFKQGIE
-1208 RYNVTPWA
+1208 RYNVTPWS
-1216 MPVGFKINVTF
+1216 MPIGFKVNVTF

>member
-1 MLKKHLHKYMY
+1 MY
-12 KISKLNRMASKLVLC
+12 KIIKLTSLAAKLALC
-27 SVFSFG
+27 SVLSIS
-33 GTVVVAGSTG
+33 GTNSSARSMDSVH
-43 YMQLINKDNINI
+43 LIPSDLINI
-55 HLHAGHAAQ
+55 HLRNGNAAE
-64 ALHQL
+64 AVLQL
-69 SQQTGRA
+69 SQETGQA
-76 IGYDRNTIALE
+76 IGYDRNILQLERIA
-87 SISVAEKVFR
+87 ITEKVFR
-97 KASFDEVLNYILK
+97 NVRLDVVLNYILK
-110 GTDIRPKEV
+110 GTDIQSRKV
-119 SGGIVLVRYAEK
+119 SGGIVLVRNASK
-131 QQSYGLKLQISDPQQ
+131 QTTYPLKLQILDEDNKPV
-146 RPIAG
+146 AG
-151 ASVRELT
+151 ASVHVLQAEQR
-158 TGQSRLSNEKGEVT
+158 SLSDAKGEVI
-172 IKLPAGEYNL
+172 IKLPAGEYH
-182 VVTHIGYEKKELYN
+182 VVITHVGYQKKELHHVK
-196 LRLDANHLV
+196 LDDNNTAVRQV
-205 VQQVTLKS
+205 VLKGNEN
-213 KDKAL
+213 AL

-241 IKGDDLN
+241 IKGEDLN
-248 RVNNDNFLV
+248 RVINDNFLV

-269 ATGPTGSTVNMVI
+269 STGPTGSTVNMVI

-306 LNNIGEI
+306 LNNIGQI

-357 LITTKTGRS
+357 LITTKTGKNA
-366 VEKMTIGLTSN
+366 EKMTIAVNSN

-382 PYKFIGLHNKFASG
+382 PYKFIDLHNKFASG

-403 DQPGDLLIEES
+403 DQPGDLIIEEES
-414 SSAMVGPALDKG
+414 SVMLGPALDKG

-438 NGKPIPTELKS
+438 QGKPIPTELKS

-458 RTGLTSTNGLSLSNR
+458 QTGITSSNGISLSNR
-473 SEKLDY
+473 SERLDY

-508 RLRKDLSLGLSLDA
+508 RLRNSLTLGLSLDA

-533 NRGTNPMQA
+533 NRGTNPIQA

-559 LPGQEQIQ
+559 LTGQEQIQ
-567 QRSQSV
+567 QRSQSI

-599 RLDWTIR
+599 RLDWKIK

-618 IYWENRETKIP
+618 VYWENRETKIP

-637 GAYGIVNLMNME
+637 GAYGIMNLMNME

-658 TKKWADFQASGSL
+658 TQKMGDFNATGSL
-671 GGNLRYNRGTSVQNI
+671 GGNLRYNRGKSVQNI
-686 SKSGAGLITPGLY
+686 SKNGAGLITPGLY

-711 NSAISERAINSI
+711 YSSISERAINSV
-723 YGLINLNYRD
+723 YGLVNLSYKD
-733 MIYLDLTGRNDWSS
+733 MVYLDLTGRNDWSS
-747 TLPVNNRSYFYPSA
+747 TLPVDNRSYFYPSA
-761 SLSVLANRMLSLPK
+761 SLSILANQVVKLPK
-775 TVALL
+775 AINLMKL
-780 KIRGGVARVGN
+780 RGGVARVGN

-821 VPDLKPE
+821 IPNLKPE
-828 IATSYEIG
+828 IATSYELG
-836 ADLALWDN
+836 MDLGLWNN
-844 RLKFEGTYYKLDN
+844 RLKFEGTYYKLEN
-857 KNQIISTTLPGSS
+857 KNQIISTTLPSSS

-884 RGIELAVSGRPIAR
+884 RGIELALSGRPIAKEN
-898 QHWSWDVGV
+898 WSWDLGL

-950 KLVTVEDPSS
+950 KLVTVEDQSS
-960 PYYGYPIL
+960 PYYGFPIL

-996 LQSSLRYKRWT
+996 LQSSLRYKKWT

-1044 NGMTGETLRNYLVDH
+1044 KGMTGETLRNYLIDNN
-1059 DLVRVKD
+1059 LVRVEG

-1086 GGVTGNFG
+1086 GGVIGNFG

-1113 TENLGGEGTKY
+1113 TENLGAEGTKY

-1156 VSGKWLKRF
+1156 LSGKWLKRL
-1165 GIEKGSVGVYT
+1165 GIANGSLGVYT

-1183 KAKVGVDPEMAFQPE
+1183 KAKVGIDPEMAFQPE
-1198 TGVGFKQGIE
+1198 TGIGFKQGIE
-1208 RYNVTPWA
+1208 RYNVTPWS
-1216 MPVGFKINVTF
+1216 MPIGFKVNVTF

>member
-1 MLKKHLHKYMY
+1 MY
-12 KISKLNRMASKLVLC
+12 KIIKLTSLATKLALC
-27 SVFSFG
+27 SMVSCAVTSSQAKG
-33 GTVVVAGSTG
+33 
-43 YMQLINKDNINI
+43 LDRINMAHWDNINI
-55 HLHAGHAAQ
+55 HLLNGNAAQ
-64 ALHQL
+64 AILQL
-69 SQQTGRA
+69 SKQTGQA
-76 IGYDRNTIALE
+76 IGYDRNMLQLE
-87 SISVAEKVFR
+87 RISIAEKTFQN
-97 KASFDEVLNYILK
+97 ASFEEVLNYILN
-110 GTDIRPKEV
+110 GTNIKSKKV
-119 SGGIVLVRYAEK
+119 AGGIVLVNNGNK
-131 QQSYGLKLQISDPQQ
+131 QELYDLKLQVVDRKNQ
-146 RPIAG
+146 PIGG
-151 ASVRELT
+151 ASVRIPL
-158 TGQSRLSNEKGEVT
+158 TGQSASSNAQGEVAIRLAPGVYDVT
-172 IKLPAGEYNL
+172 
-182 VVTHIGYEKKELYN
+182 VTHVGYAKKELN
-196 LRLDANHLV
+196 SLRVDASNV
-205 VQQVTLKS
+205 KVYPVTLTE
-213 KDKAL
+213 DDNEL

-241 IKGDDLN
+241 IKGEDIN

-269 ATGPTGSTVNMVI
+269 ATGPTGSSVNMVI

-306 LNNIGEI
+306 LNNIGQI

-328 NPEDIENIS
+328 NPEDIDNIS

-357 LITTKTGRS
+357 LITTKSGKNA
-366 VEKMTIGLTSN
+366 EKMTIAVTSN

-382 PYKFIGLHNKFASG
+382 PYKFIDLHNKFASG

-403 DQPGDLLIEES
+403 DLPGNLVIEEES
-414 SSAMVGPALDKG
+414 SVMVGPALDKG

-449 YPDNIKNFV
+449 YPNNIKNFV
-458 RTGLTSTNGLSLSNR
+458 QTGITSTNGISLSNR

-508 RLRKDLSLGLSLDA
+508 RLRKSLTLGLALDA

-552 LDLKDYW
+552 LDLQDYW

-567 QRSQSV
+567 QRSQSI

-599 RLDWTIR
+599 RLDWTIK
-606 KDWTAMLRYATD
+606 KDWTAMIRYATD

-658 TKKWADFQASGSL
+658 SKKLAAFQFTGSL
-671 GGNLRYNRGTSVQNI
+671 GGNLRYNRGKSVQNT
-686 SKSGAGLITPGLY
+686 SKNGAGLITPGLY

-711 NSAISERAINSI
+711 YSTISERAINSV
-723 YGLINLNYRD
+723 YGLINLSYRD
-733 MIYLDLTGRNDWSS
+733 MVYLDVTGRNDWSS

-761 SLSVLANRMLSLPK
+761 SLSVLANQVFSLPK
-775 TVALL
+775 TINLAKLRAG
-780 KIRGGVARVGN
+780 IARVGN

-816 SGALL
+816 SGSLL
-821 VPDLKPE
+821 VPNLKPE
-828 IATSYEIG
+828 IATSYEFG
-836 ADLALWDN
+836 FDLGMWNN
-844 RLKFEGTYYKLDN
+844 RLKFEGTYYKLEN

-884 RGIELAVSGRPIAR
+884 RGIELALSGRPIAKEN
-898 QHWSWDVGV
+898 WSWDVGV

-950 KLVTVEDPSS
+950 KLVTVEDQSS
-960 PYYGYPIL
+960 PYYGFPIL

-996 LQSSLRYKRWT
+996 LQSSLRYKKWT

-1029 SNLTTQRFLDQLINP
+1029 SNLTTQRFLDQMINP
-1044 NGMTGETLRNYLVDH
+1044 NGMTGETLRNYLVDNN
-1059 DLVRVKD
+1059 LVRVQG

-1077 EYGGYPVNV
+1077 EYGGYPISV
-1086 GGVTGNFG
+1086 GGMVGNFG
-1094 VFNPGVIAQYDDKG
+1094 VFNPGVIAQYDAKG

-1156 VSGKWLKRF
+1156 LSGKWLKRL
-1165 GIEKGSVGVYT
+1165 GIENGSVGIYT

-1183 KAKVGVDPEMAFQPE
+1183 KAKVGIDPEMAFQPE
-1198 TGVGFKQGIE
+1198 TGIGFKQGIE
-1208 RYNVTPWA
+1208 RYNVTPWS
-1216 MPVGFKINVTF
+1216 MPIGFKVNVTF

>member
-1 MLKKHLHKYMY
+1 MY
-12 KISKLNRMASKLVLC
+12 KIIKLTSLATRLALC
-27 SVFSFG
+27 SMVSCAVTSSHARELDRIS
-33 GTVVVAGSTG
+33 TVHG
-43 YMQLINKDNINI
+43 DNINI
-55 HLHAGHAAQ
+55 HLSKGNAAQ
-64 ALHQL
+64 AILQL
-69 SQQTGRA
+69 SKQTGQA
-76 IGYDRNTIALE
+76 IGYDRNMLQLE
-87 SISVAEKVFR
+87 RILIAEKTFQH
-97 KASFDEVLNYILK
+97 ASFEEVLNYILN
-110 GTDIRPKEV
+110 GTNIKSKKV
-119 SGGIVLVRYAEK
+119 AGGIVLVKNGNK
-131 QQSYGLKLQISDPQQ
+131 QELYDLKLQLVDRKKQPIS
-146 RPIAG
+146 G
-151 ASVRELT
+151 ASVRIPL
-158 TGQSRLSNEKGEVT
+158 TGQSTSSNAQGEVA
-172 IKLPAGEYNL
+172 IKLAPGVYDVA
-182 VVTHIGYEKKELYN
+182 VTHVGYAKKELN
-196 LRLDANHLV
+196 SLRVDASNV
-205 VQQVTLKS
+205 KVYQVTLTE
-213 KDKAL
+213 DDNEL

-241 IKGDDLN
+241 IKGEDIN

-269 ATGPTGSTVNMVI
+269 ATGPTGSSVNMVI

-306 LNNIGEI
+306 LNNIGQI

-328 NPEDIENIS
+328 NPEDIDNIS

-357 LITTKTGRS
+357 LITTKSGKNA
-366 VEKMTIGLTSN
+366 EKMTIAVTSN

-382 PYKFIGLHNKFASG
+382 PYKFIDLHNKFASG

-403 DQPGDLLIEES
+403 DLPGNLVIEEES
-414 SSAMVGPALDKG
+414 SVMVGPALDKG

-449 YPDNIKNFV
+449 YPNNIKNFV
-458 RTGLTSTNGLSLSNR
+458 QTGITSTNGISLSNR

-501 LNINSTM
+501 LNVNSTM
-508 RLRKDLSLGLSLDA
+508 RLRNSLTLGLVLDA

-552 LDLKDYW
+552 LDLQDYW

-567 QRSQSV
+567 QRSQSI

-599 RLDWTIR
+599 RLDWTIK
-606 KDWTAMLRYATD
+606 KDWTAMIRYATD

-658 TKKWADFQASGSL
+658 SKKLAAFQFTGSL
-671 GGNLRYNRGTSVQNI
+671 GGNLRYNRGKSVQNT
-686 SKSGAGLITPGLY
+686 SKNGAGLITPGLY

-711 NSAISERAINSI
+711 YSTISERAINSV
-723 YGLINLNYRD
+723 YGLINLSYRD
-733 MIYLDLTGRNDWSS
+733 MVYLDVTGRNDWSS

-761 SLSVLANRMLSLPK
+761 SLSVLANQVFSLPK
-775 TVALL
+775 SINLAKLRAG
-780 KIRGGVARVGN
+780 IARVGN

-816 SGALL
+816 SGSLL
-821 VPDLKPE
+821 VPNLKPE
-828 IATSYEIG
+828 IATSYELG
-836 ADLALWDN
+836 FDLGMWNN
-844 RLKFEGTYYKLDN
+844 RLKFEGTYYKLEN

-884 RGIELAVSGRPIAR
+884 RGIELALSGRPIAKEN
-898 QHWSWDVGV
+898 WSWDVGV

-950 KLVTVEDPSS
+950 KLVTVEDQSS
-960 PYYGYPIL
+960 PYYGFPIL

-996 LQSSLRYKRWT
+996 LQSSLRYKKWT
-1007 MNIAADMR
+1007 MNVSADMR

-1029 SNLTTQRFLDQLINP
+1029 SNLTTKRFLDQMINP
-1044 NGMTGETLRNYLVDH
+1044 NGMTGETLRNYLVDNN
-1059 DLVRVKD
+1059 LVRVQG

-1077 EYGGYPVNV
+1077 EYGGYPISV
-1086 GGVTGNFG
+1086 GGMIGNFG
-1094 VFNPGVIAQYDDKG
+1094 VFNPGVIAQYDAQG

-1156 VSGKWLKRF
+1156 LSGKWLKRL
-1165 GIEKGSVGVYT
+1165 GIENGSVGIYT

-1183 KAKVGVDPEMAFQPE
+1183 KAKVGIDPEMAFQPE
-1198 TGVGFKQGIE
+1198 TGIGFKQGIE
-1208 RYNVTPWA
+1208 RYNVTPWS
-1216 MPVGFKINVTF
+1216 MPIGFKVNVTF

>member
-1 MLKKHLHKYMY
+1 MY
-12 KISKLNRMASKLVLC
+12 KIIKLTGLATKLALC
-27 SVFSFG
+27 SLVSCA
-33 GTVVVAGSTG
+33 VVDSQARVLDRGSAAHWDT
-43 YMQLINKDNINI
+43 ITI
-55 HLHAGHAAQ
+55 HLLNGNAAQ
-64 ALHQL
+64 AIAQL
-69 SQQTGRA
+69 SKATGQA
-76 IGYDRNTIALE
+76 IGYDRRMLQLERISIAQ
-87 SISVAEKVFR
+87 KTFQH
-97 KASFDEVLNYILK
+97 ASFEEVLAYILN
-110 GTDIRPKEV
+110 GTNIQSKRV
-119 SGGIVLVRYAEK
+119 LGGVVLVKNENK
-131 QQSYGLKLQISDPQQ
+131 QELYDLKLQLVDRTKQ
-146 RPIAG
+146 PIRG
-151 ASVRELT
+151 ASVRIPLT
-158 TGQSRLSNEKGEVT
+158 GKSALSNADGEVT
-172 IKLPAGEYNL
+172 IKLAAGVYNVL
-182 VVTHIGYEKKELYN
+182 ISHIGYEPKELTG
-196 LRLDANHLV
+196 LKLDASAAAV
-205 VQQVTLKS
+205 RQVILKE
-213 KDKAL
+213 DDNEL

-241 IKGDDLN
+241 IKGEDIN

-269 ATGPTGSTVNMVI
+269 ATGPTGSSVNMVI

-306 LNNIGEI
+306 LNNIGQI

-328 NPEDIENIS
+328 NPEDIDNIS

-357 LITTKTGRS
+357 LITTKSGKNA
-366 VEKMTIGLTSN
+366 EKMTIAVTSN

-382 PYKFIGLHNKFASG
+382 PYKFIELHNKFASG
-396 TMPWRPG
+396 TLPWRPG
-403 DQPGDLLIEES
+403 DLPGNLVIEEES
-414 SSAMVGPALDKG
+414 SVMVGPALDKG

-438 NGKPIPTELKS
+438 NGKPIPTELKA

-458 RTGLTSTNGLSLSNR
+458 QTGITSTNGISLSNR

-484 NMANKGIIPNS
+484 NMTNKGIIPNS

-501 LNINSTM
+501 LNVNSTM
-508 RLRKDLSLGLSLDA
+508 RLRNSLTLGLALDA

-552 LDLKDYW
+552 LDLQDYW

-567 QRSQSV
+567 QRSQSI

-587 NAFTRDRVFGNL
+587 NAFTRDRIFGNL
-599 RLDWTIR
+599 RLDWTIK

-658 TKKWADFQASGSL
+658 TKKLDAFQVTGSL
-671 GGNLRYNRGTSVQNI
+671 GGNLRYNRGKSVQNT
-686 SKSGAGLITPGLY
+686 SKDGAGLITPGLY

-711 NSAISERAINSI
+711 YSTISERAINSV
-723 YGLINLNYRD
+723 YGLINLSYRD
-733 MIYLDLTGRNDWSS
+733 MVYLDVTGRNDWSS

-761 SLSVLANRMLSLPK
+761 SLSVLANQVFSLPK
-775 TVALL
+775 TINLAKLRAG
-780 KIRGGVARVGN
+780 IARVGN

-816 SGALL
+816 SGSLL
-821 VPDLKPE
+821 VPNLKPE
-828 IATSYEIG
+828 IATSYEFG
-836 ADLALWDN
+836 LDLAMWNN
-844 RLKFEGTYYKLDN
+844 RLKFEGTYYKLEN

-884 RGIELAVSGRPIAR
+884 RGLELAVSGRPIAKEN
-898 QHWSWDVGV
+898 WTWDIGV
-907 NWHRNRTRIDELSEG
+907 NWHRNRTRIDKLSEG

-950 KLVTVEDPSS
+950 KLVTVEDQSS
-960 PYYGYPIL
+960 PYYGFPIL

-996 LQSSLRYKRWT
+996 LQSSLRYKKWT

-1029 SNLTTQRFLDQLINP
+1029 SNLTTQRFLDQMINP
-1044 NGMTGETLRNYLVDH
+1044 NGMTGETLRNYLVDN
-1059 DLVRVKD
+1059 DLVRVQG

-1077 EYGGYPVNV
+1077 EYGGYPISV
-1086 GGVTGNFG
+1086 GSLVGNFG
-1094 VFNPGVIAQYDDKG
+1094 VFNPGVIAQYDTKG
-1108 NITGY
+1108 NVIGY

-1156 VSGKWLKRF
+1156 LSGKWLKRV
-1165 GIEKGSVGVYT
+1165 GIENSSVVVYT

-1183 KAKVGVDPEMAFQPE
+1183 KAKVGIDPEMAFQPE
-1198 TGVGFKQGIE
+1198 TGIGFKQGIE
-1208 RYNVTPWA
+1208 RYNVTPWS
-1216 MPVGFKINVTF
+1216 MPVGFKVNVTF

>member
-1 MLKKHLHKYMY
+1 MLQLER
-12 KISKLNRMASKLVLC
+12 IS
-27 SVFSFG
+27 
-33 GTVVVAGSTG
+33 
-43 YMQLINKDNINI
+43 I
-55 HLHAGHAAQ
+55 
-64 ALHQL
+64 
-69 SQQTGRA
+69 
-76 IGYDRNTIALE
+76 
-87 SISVAEKVFR
+87 AEKTFQN
-97 KASFDEVLNYILK
+97 ASFEEVLDYILN
-110 GTDIRPKEV
+110 GTNIKSKKV
-119 SGGIVLVRYAEK
+119 AGGIVLIKNGNK
-131 QQSYGLKLQISDPQQ
+131 QELYDLKLQLVDGKKQPIS
-146 RPIAG
+146 G
-151 ASVRELT
+151 ASVRIPL
-158 TGQSRLSNEKGEVT
+158 TGQSASSNAQGEVI
-172 IKLPAGEYNL
+172 IKLAPGAYD
-182 VVTHIGYEKKELYN
+182 VTVTHVGYAKKELN
-196 LRLDANHLV
+196 SLRVDASNV
-205 VQQVTLKS
+205 KAYQVTLTE
-213 KDKAL
+213 DDNEL

-241 IKGDDLN
+241 IKGEDIN

-269 ATGPTGSTVNMVI
+269 ATGPTGSSVNMVI

-306 LNNIGEI
+306 LNNIGQI

-328 NPEDIENIS
+328 NPEDIDNIS

-357 LITTKTGRS
+357 LITTKSGKNA
-366 VEKMTIGLTSN
+366 EKMTIAVTSN

-382 PYKFIGLHNKFASG
+382 PYKFIDLHNKFASG

-403 DQPGDLLIEES
+403 DLPGNLVIEEES
-414 SSAMVGPALDKG
+414 SVMVGPALDKG

-438 NGKPIPTELKS
+438 NGKPIPTELKA
-449 YPDNIKNFV
+449 YPNNIKNFV
-458 RTGLTSTNGLSLSNR
+458 QTGITSTNGISLSNR

-508 RLRKDLSLGLSLDA
+508 RLRKSLTLGLALDA

-533 NRGTNPMQA
+533 NRGTNPIQA

-552 LDLKDYW
+552 LDLQDYW

-567 QRSQSV
+567 QRSQSI

-587 NAFTRDRVFGNL
+587 NAFTRDRVFGNM
-599 RLDWTIR
+599 RLDWTI
-606 KDWTAMLRYATD
+606 KSDWTAMLRYATD

-658 TKKWADFQASGSL
+658 SKKLAAFQVTGSL
-671 GGNLRYNRGTSVQNI
+671 GGNLRYNRGKSVQNT
-686 SKSGAGLITPGLY
+686 SKNGAGLITPGLY

-711 NSAISERAINSI
+711 YSTISERAINSV
-723 YGLINLNYRD
+723 YGLINLSYRD
-733 MIYLDLTGRNDWSS
+733 MVYLDVTGRNDWSS

-761 SLSVLANRMLSLPK
+761 SLSVLANQVFSLPK
-775 TVALL
+775 SINLAKL
-780 KIRGGVARVGN
+780 RAGVARVGN

-816 SGALL
+816 SGSLL
-821 VPDLKPE
+821 VPNLKPE
-828 IATSYEIG
+828 IATSYEFG
-836 ADLALWDN
+836 LDLGMWNN
-844 RLKFEGTYYKLDN
+844 RLKFEGTYYKLEN

-884 RGIELAVSGRPIAR
+884 RGIELAVSGRPIAKEK
-898 QHWSWDVGV
+898 WSWDVGL

-950 KLVTVEDPSS
+950 QLVTVEDQSS
-960 PYYGYPIL
+960 PYYGFPIL
-968 NKNGS
+968 DKNGS

-996 LQSSLRYKRWT
+996 LQSSLRYKKWT

-1029 SNLTTQRFLDQLINP
+1029 SNLTTQRFLDQMINP
-1044 NGMTGETLRNYLVDH
+1044 NGMTGETLRNYLIDN
-1059 DLVRVKD
+1059 DLVRVQG

-1077 EYGGYPVNV
+1077 EYGGYPISV
-1086 GGVTGNFG
+1086 GGMVGNFG

-1138 ATFDA
+1138 ETFDA
-1143 SFIKLRELSFSYD
+1143 SFIKIRELSFSYD
-1156 VSGKWLKRF
+1156 LSGKWLKRL
-1165 GIEKGSVGVYT
+1165 GIETGSVGVYT

-1183 KAKVGVDPEMAFQPE
+1183 KAKVGIDPEMAFQPE

-1208 RYNVTPWA
+1208 RYNVTPWS
-1216 MPVGFKINVTF
+1216 MPIGFKVNVTF

>member
-1 MLKKHLHKYMY
+1 MK
-12 KISKLNRMASKLVLC
+12 N
-27 SVFSFG
+27 
-33 GTVVVAGSTG
+33 
-43 YMQLINKDNINI
+43 
-55 HLHAGHAAQ
+55 
-64 ALHQL
+64 
-69 SQQTGRA
+69 TGRQES
-76 IGYDRNTIALE
+76 YD
-87 SISVAEKVFR
+87 
-97 KASFDEVLNYILK
+97 
-110 GTDIRPKEV
+110 
-119 SGGIVLVRYAEK
+119 
-131 QQSYGLKLQISDPQQ
+131 LKLQLVDHTKQ
-146 RPIAG
+146 PIGG
-151 ASVRELT
+151 ASVHIPL
-158 TGQSRLSNEKGEVT
+158 TGQSAFSNAKGEVT
-172 IKLPAGEYNL
+172 IRLAAGVYDVL
-182 VVTHIGYEKKELYN
+182 ISHVGYEKKELKD
-196 LRLDANHLV
+196 LKLDANTTGIR
-205 VQQVTLKS
+205 QVILNE
-213 KDKAL
+213 DANEL

-241 IKGDDLN
+241 IKGEDIN

-257 GMAGKVPGVSIS
+257 GMAGRVPGVSIS
-269 ATGPTGSTVNMVI
+269 STGPTGSSVNMVI

-306 LNNIGEI
+306 LNNVGQI

-328 NPEDIENIS
+328 NPEDIDNIS

-357 LITTKTGRS
+357 LITTKSGKNA
-366 VEKMTIGLTSN
+366 EKMTIAVTSN

-382 PYKFIGLHNKFASG
+382 PYKFIELHNKFASG
-396 TMPWRPG
+396 TLPWRPG
-403 DQPGDLLIEES
+403 DLPGNLVIEEES
-414 SSAMVGPALDKG
+414 SVMVGAALDKG

-438 NGKPIPTELKS
+438 NGKPIPTELKA
-449 YPDNIKNFV
+449 YPNNIKNFV
-458 RTGLTSTNGLSLSNR
+458 QTGVTSTNGISLSNR

-508 RLRKDLSLGLSLDA
+508 RLRNSLTLGLSLDA

-552 LDLKDYW
+552 LDLQDYW

-567 QRSQSV
+567 QRSQSI

-599 RLDWTIR
+599 RLDWTIK
-606 KDWTAMLRYATD
+606 KDWTAMIRYATD

-649 QNIDFLTTY
+649 QNIDFLTAY
-658 TKKWADFQASGSL
+658 TKKITDFQITGSL
-671 GGNLRYNRGTSVQNI
+671 GGNLRYNRGKTVQNT
-686 SKSGAGLITPGLY
+686 SKNGAGLITPGLY

-711 NSAISERAINSI
+711 YSTISERAINSV
-723 YGLINLNYRD
+723 YGLINLSYRD
-733 MIYLDLTGRNDWSS
+733 MVYLDVTGRNDWSS

-761 SLSVLANRMLSLPK
+761 SLSVLANQVFSLPK
-775 TVALL
+775 TINLAKLRAG
-780 KIRGGVARVGN
+780 IARVGN

-816 SGALL
+816 SGSLL
-821 VPDLKPE
+821 VPNLKPE
-828 IATSYEIG
+828 IATSYEFG
-836 ADLALWDN
+836 LDLGMWNN
-844 RLKFEGTYYKLDN
+844 RLKFEGTYYKLEN

-884 RGIELAVSGRPIAR
+884 RGIELAVSGRLIAR
-898 QHWSWDVGV
+898 ENWSWDVGV
-907 NWHRNRTRIDELSEG
+907 NWHRNRTRIDELSDG

-950 KLVTVEDPSS
+950 KLVTVEDQSS
-960 PYYGYPIL
+960 PYYGFPIL

-996 LQSSLRYKRWT
+996 LQSSLRYKKWT

-1029 SNLTTQRFLDQLINP
+1029 SNLTTQRFLDQMINP
-1044 NGMTGETLRNYLVDH
+1044 NGMTGETLRNYLVDNN
-1059 DLVRVKD
+1059 LVRVQG

-1077 EYGGYPVNV
+1077 EYGGYPISV
-1086 GGVTGNFG
+1086 GGLVGNFG

-1156 VSGKWLKRF
+1156 LTGKWLKRL
-1165 GIEKGSVGVYT
+1165 GIENGSVGVYT

-1183 KAKVGVDPEMAFQPE
+1183 KAKVGIDPEMAFQPE

-1208 RYNVTPWA
+1208 RYNVTPWS
-1216 MPVGFKINVTF
+1216 MPIGFKVNVTF

>member
-1 MLKKHLHKYMY
+1 MY
-12 KISKLNRMASKLVLC
+12 KIIKLTSLATKLALC
-27 SVFSFG
+27 SMVSCAVTSSQAKG
-33 GTVVVAGSTG
+33 LDRISMAHW
-43 YMQLINKDNINI
+43 DNINI
-55 HLHAGHAAQ
+55 HLLNGNAAQ
-64 ALHQL
+64 AILQL
-69 SQQTGRA
+69 SKQTGQA
-76 IGYDRNTIALE
+76 IGYDRNMLQLE
-87 SISVAEKVFR
+87 RISIAEKTFQN
-97 KASFDEVLNYILK
+97 ASFEEVLNYILN
-110 GTDIRPKEV
+110 GTNIKSKKV
-119 SGGIVLVRYAEK
+119 AGGIVLVKNGNK
-131 QQSYGLKLQISDPQQ
+131 QELYDLKLQVVDRKNQ
-146 RPIAG
+146 PIGG
-151 ASVRELT
+151 ASVRIAL
-158 TGQSRLSNEKGEVT
+158 TGQSASSNAQGEVAIRLAPGVYDVT
-172 IKLPAGEYNL
+172 
-182 VVTHIGYEKKELYN
+182 VTHVGYAKKELN
-196 LRLDANHLV
+196 SLRVDASNV
-205 VQQVTLKS
+205 KVYPVTLTE
-213 KDKAL
+213 DDNEL

-241 IKGDDLN
+241 IKGEDIN

-269 ATGPTGSTVNMVI
+269 ATGPTGSSVNMVI

-306 LNNIGEI
+306 LNNIGQI

-328 NPEDIENIS
+328 NPEDIDNIS

-357 LITTKTGRS
+357 LITTKSGKNA
-366 VEKMTIGLTSN
+366 EKMTIAVTSN

-382 PYKFIGLHNKFASG
+382 PYKFIDLHNKFASG
-396 TMPWRPG
+396 TMPWRP
-403 DQPGDLLIEES
+403 DDLPGNLVIEEES
-414 SSAMVGPALDKG
+414 SVMVGPALDKG

-449 YPDNIKNFV
+449 YPNNIKNFV
-458 RTGLTSTNGLSLSNR
+458 QTGITSTNGISLSNR

-508 RLRKDLSLGLSLDA
+508 RLRKSLTLGLALDA

-552 LDLKDYW
+552 LDLQDYW

-567 QRSQSV
+567 QRSQSI

-599 RLDWTIR
+599 RLDWTIK
-606 KDWTAMLRYATD
+606 KDWTAMIRYATD

-658 TKKWADFQASGSL
+658 SKKLAAFQFTGSL
-671 GGNLRYNRGTSVQNI
+671 GGNLRYNRGKSVQNT
-686 SKSGAGLITPGLY
+686 SKNGAGLITPGLY

-711 NSAISERAINSI
+711 YSTISERAINSV
-723 YGLINLNYRD
+723 YGLINLSYRD
-733 MIYLDLTGRNDWSS
+733 MVYLDVTGRNDWSS

-761 SLSVLANRMLSLPK
+761 SLSVLANQVFSLPK
-775 TVALL
+775 SINLAKLRAG
-780 KIRGGVARVGN
+780 IARVGN

-816 SGALL
+816 SGSLL
-821 VPDLKPE
+821 VPNLKPE
-828 IATSYEIG
+828 IATSYEFG
-836 ADLALWDN
+836 FDLGMWNN
-844 RLKFEGTYYKLDN
+844 RLKFEGTYYKLEN

-884 RGIELAVSGRPIAR
+884 RGIELALSGRPIAKEN
-898 QHWSWDVGV
+898 WSWDVGV

-950 KLVTVEDPSS
+950 KLVTVEDQSS
-960 PYYGYPIL
+960 PYYGFPIL

-996 LQSSLRYKRWT
+996 LQSSLRYKKWT

-1029 SNLTTQRFLDQLINP
+1029 SNLTTQRFLDQMINP
-1044 NGMTGETLRNYLVDH
+1044 NGMTGETLRNYLVDNN
-1059 DLVRVKD
+1059 LVRVQG

-1077 EYGGYPVNV
+1077 EYGGYPISV
-1086 GGVTGNFG
+1086 GGMVGNFG
-1094 VFNPGVIAQYDDKG
+1094 VFNPGVIAQYDAKG

-1156 VSGKWLKRF
+1156 LSGKWLKRL
-1165 GIEKGSVGVYT
+1165 GIENGSVGIYT

-1183 KAKVGVDPEMAFQPE
+1183 KAKVGIDPEMAFQPE
-1198 TGVGFKQGIE
+1198 TGIGFKQGIE
-1208 RYNVTPWA
+1208 RYNVTPWS
-1216 MPVGFKINVTF
+1216 MPIGFKVNVTF